1 MHWDWVIKILLMG
14 KALGDLSEPYQS
26 MTDEEMIADLKDW
39 YAKTYG
45 QDGESSPAPSEKAQ
59 PTP

>member
-26 MTDEEMIADLKDW
+26 MTDEEMIADLKD
-39 YAKTYG
+39 
-45 QDGESSPAPSEKAQ
+45 
-59 PTP
+59 